1 MEKTHTEPVAA
12 RETASPTAE
21 APTSP
26 LSDVQQNPA
35 LDAALQAAR
44 AEERAEIQAIAELCT
59 IAGRP
64 QLASDFIARGIKQDE
79 ARTTLLELRA
89 SGPEIASHLSPDAG
103 QGASNADP
111 DHNPLMRIVRKH
123 IGGEV

>member
-1 MEKTHTEPVAA
+1 MEKNQTEPVAA
-12 RETASPTAE
+12 KETATPTAE
-21 APTSP
+21 APAGPP
-26 LSDVQQNPA
+26 LDAPQDPA

-64 QLASDFIARGIKQDE
+64 QLAGDFIARGIKQDE
-79 ARTTLLELRA
+79 ARKALLELRA
-89 SGPEIASHLSPDAG
+89 TGPEIASHLAPDAEY
-103 QGASNADP
+103 GASNADP